1 MPEGAIFPSEGDAGC
16 SALGC
21 PQAFLTNAFSA
32 CLSCYHMITSTG
44 GGMAEWTVGG
54 FKITMYKADHP
65 PLHCPVRKDRDFI
78 GKFNLETGEW
88 MTGPKRHKARATAAI
103 AKWRRKYGI

>member
-1 MPEGAIFPSEGDAGC
+1 V
-16 SALGC
+16 
-21 PQAFLTNAFSA
+21 
-32 CLSCYHMITSTG
+32 
-44 GGMAEWTVGG
+44 AEWSVGG

-65 PLHCPVRKDRDFI
+65 PLHCHVRKDREFI